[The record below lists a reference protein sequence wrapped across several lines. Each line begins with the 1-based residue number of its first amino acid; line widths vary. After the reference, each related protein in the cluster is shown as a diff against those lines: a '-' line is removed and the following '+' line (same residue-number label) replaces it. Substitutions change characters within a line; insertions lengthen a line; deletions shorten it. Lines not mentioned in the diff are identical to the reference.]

1 MVEQRHDN
9 DGRRDAGDQGA
20 DTGAGGPMP
29 KPKISTALTV
39 MLITFTTR
47 EQNMDTLLLP
57 MARNRRPRRCKCP

>member
-1 MVEQRHDN
+1 MIMTAAAMRETRVPIP
-9 DGRRDAGDQGA
+9 APA
-20 DTGAGGPMP
+20 APMP

-57 MARNRRPRRCKCP
+57 MARNRAAPAL